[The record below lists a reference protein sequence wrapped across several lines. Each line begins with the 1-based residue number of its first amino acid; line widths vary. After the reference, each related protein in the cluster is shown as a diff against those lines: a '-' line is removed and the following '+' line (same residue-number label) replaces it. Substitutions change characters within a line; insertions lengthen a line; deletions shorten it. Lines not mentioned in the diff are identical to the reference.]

1 VAGQRR
7 LTISRLR
14 VPNLDGAVMAAARNL
29 LSIGA
34 PRHWTDPEI
43 VRSQDTNQQKQR
55 GKTWKNLPT
64 RVPSQRRL
72 AISRSRVPNLDGFVP
87 TATGDLLSIGAP
99 RHWCDPE
106 IKWSQQTNQ
115 KKQRGKNLKKNL
127 KIRVP
132 GQRRLAISRLRV
144 PNLDGFVTIT
154 AGNLLSI
161 GTPRHRPDP
170 EITRSQHTNQQKQ
183 KGKNLKKNLRAR
195 VPGQRRLAISRSRVP
210 NLDGCVIAAAGN
222 LFSIGTPRHW
232 FDTEIARS

>member
-1 VAGQRR
+1 MAGQRR

-132 GQRRLAISRLRV
+132 GHRRLGKVNFESFKFLY
-144 PNLDGFVTIT
+144 F
-154 AGNLLSI
+154 
-161 GTPRHRPDP
+161 
-170 EITRSQHTNQQKQ
+170 QHLFIKKSYVFEWPVSWTLKQ
-183 KGKNLKKNLRAR
+183 EHK
-195 VPGQRRLAISRSRVP
+195 ICII
-210 NLDGCVIAAAGN
+210 CVWHI
-222 LFSIGTPRHW
+222 
-232 FDTEIARS
+232 D